1 MDKANYEGGP
11 VHNGIMYCGIV
22 PYLGIFQ
29 SDFTFLDE
37 GSQTF
42 SSPGAATPRAHRPQ
56 MARKCSLLLH
66 QHRARELEKSQSFLF
81 GNQEDQRVLVTFRA
95 RIFSILRVTSRF
107 QAKTYLLHVVPQL
120 RDSLLL
126 LEKPTF
132 DNDAKEEEALYK
144 RSLEVCCS
152 CFS

>member
-1 MDKANYEGGP
+1 
-11 VHNGIMYCGIV
+11 MYCGIV

-42 SSPGAATPRAHRPQ
+42 SSPG
-56 MARKCSLLLH
+56 
-66 QHRARELEKSQSFLF
+66 
-81 GNQEDQRVLVTFRA
+81 LVNLKKVKVFSSA
-95 RIFSILRVTSRF
+95 IKRIKEF
-107 QAKTYLLHVVPQL
+107 QQKTYLLHVVPQL

-126 LEKPTF
+126 LEKPKF

-144 RSLEVCCS
+144 RSLEVEPRETANAAPS
-152 CFS
+152 